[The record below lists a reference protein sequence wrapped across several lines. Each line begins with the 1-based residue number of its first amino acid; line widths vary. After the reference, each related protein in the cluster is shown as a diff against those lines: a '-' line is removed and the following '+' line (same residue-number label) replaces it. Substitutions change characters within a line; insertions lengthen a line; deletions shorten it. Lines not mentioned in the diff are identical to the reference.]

1 SCMRG
6 CRLYGMIFLAHDP
19 IVARTETA
27 SLCAK
32 SCTSGG
38 SSDAKTEACAAGC
51 AQQDHVFRQHHLDG
65 HSAKLAVLIGL
76 ARPPIVHSPSPRHW
90 RLFDRAWPM
99 QQQAAVGSVWLHAVR
114 IHIRPMPAGPDG
126 RPRYLVELAERAI
139 PLRLVRLTGGGPRQV
154 AVQADSHRR
163 SPFASYWF
171 DHPHSSIL
179 RYRHLSH
186 RTRVAL
192 RWAACGILI
201 ASLIGLLCLCCSLAR
216 STNQR
221 QIRVLRSAIVKRQPP
236 PSIQSGDILIGKKQ
250 QLLLPEKPADTI

>member
-38 SSDAKTEACAAGC
+38 SSDAKTEACAA
-51 AQQDHVFRQHHLDG
+51 
-65 HSAKLAVLIGL
+65 
-76 ARPPIVHSPSPRHW
+76 
-90 RLFDRAWPM
+90 
-99 QQQAAVGSVWLHAVR
+99 
-114 IHIRPMPAGPDG
+114 DG

-139 PLRLVRLTGGGPRQV
+139 PLRLARLTGGGPRQV